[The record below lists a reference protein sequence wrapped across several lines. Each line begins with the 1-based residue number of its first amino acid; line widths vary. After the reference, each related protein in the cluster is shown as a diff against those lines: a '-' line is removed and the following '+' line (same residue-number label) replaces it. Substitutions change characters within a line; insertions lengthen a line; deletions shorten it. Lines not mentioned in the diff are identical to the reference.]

1 MSGFL
6 LAIIIISAALILAQ
20 WYVFLRIR
28 TYLFQHYEPIKRKTA
43 YLALFLIAVL
53 NIAAARLTLGAGFFV
68 PDTFGK
74 KFAEVAFF
82 NYLGIILLLCL
93 FFLLIGLF
101 SASLRLKDAVLKM
114 FRPSADEAAPEEP
127 PETGPSAF
135 RHVPGT
141 TSRSSEIPGCKSE
154 STETQRHKS
163 AANNYHIESGELPS
177 QSRRA
182 FLKWTAAS
190 AVAGAASVGGA
201 GVVQGYQEPVIE
213 GFDVSHAELQGLTRP
228 LTFIQITDFHFG
240 MFMGTAELEKLVAK
254 VNTLEG
260 DAVFITGD
268 IFHSPMSPVE
278 LAPPILQKLK
288 PRRFGNFAIL
298 GNHDFYAGERRCV
311 RAIKDGALT
320 LLRGQWITL
329 KDGTANIHL
338 GGIDD
343 PMANW
348 LWGKAFPDFPS
359 FMTKAPHGPGMRI
372 LLSHRPN
379 VLPLASG
386 FGIDFVLSGHIHGG
400 QIILPVPGMDRGV
413 SIARLASDFTHGWYR
428 IRDCRM
434 YLNRGTGLTFIPWRL
449 NCPPEIAIFHL
460 KPGEERREA
469 GETLLEVPPFAK
481 GGTGG
486 ILT

>member
-20 WYVFLRIR
+20 WFVFLRIR
-28 TYLFQHYEPIKRKTA
+28 TYLFQYYEPIKRKTA
-43 YLALFLIAVL
+43 YQALGLIGIL
-53 NIAAARLTLGAGFFV
+53 NIAVARLTFTNGLFD

-74 KFAEVAFF
+74 KFVEVAFF
-82 NYLGIILLLCL
+82 SYLGVILLLCL
-93 FFLLIGLF
+93 FFLVIGLF
-101 SASLRLKDAVLKM
+101 SSTLRLKDALAGLLHTSAGEATS
-114 FRPSADEAAPEEP
+114 RPREFPGCQAESV
-127 PETGPSAF
+127 ETG
-135 RHVPGT
+135 H
-141 TSRSSEIPGCKSE
+141 
-154 STETQRHKS
+154 QKS
-163 AANNYHIESGELPS
+163 AASDQQAQLGKLPS

-190 AVAGAASVGGA
+190 AVVGATSVGAA
-201 GVVQGYQEPVIE
+201 GVVHAYHAPVIE
-213 GFDVSHAELQGLTRP
+213 GFDVSHIELQGLSRP

-240 MFMGTAELEKLVAK
+240 MFMGTAELEKLIAK

-278 LAPPILQKLK
+278 LAPPILRKLK

-298 GNHDFYAGERRCV
+298 GNHDFYAGERRSV
-311 RAIKDGALT
+311 QAIEDGGLT
-320 LLRGQWITL
+320 LLRDQWLTL

-343 PMANW
+343 PRVNW
-348 LWGKAFPDFPS
+348 LWGKVFQDFPS
-359 FMTKAPHGPGMRI
+359 FIKKAPQQPGMRI

-379 VLPLASG
+379 VLPVASK

-400 QIILPVPGMDRGV
+400 QIILPIPGTDRGV
-413 SIARLASDFTHGWYR
+413 SIARLASDFTHGWYH
-428 IRDCRM
+428 IRDCKM

-460 KPGEERREA
+460 KPGRKRAGA
-469 GETLLEVPPFAK
+469 GETLFVKRVSPGPSPKTSIIF
-481 GGTGG
+481 
-486 ILT
+486 

>member
-6 LAIIIISAALILAQ
+6 LAIIVISAALILAQ
-20 WYVFLRIR
+20 WFVFLRIR

-43 YLALFLIAVL
+43 YLALGLIGIL
-53 NIAAARLTLGAGFFV
+53 NIAIARVSLSNSLFG

-74 KFAEVAFF
+74 KFVEVAFF
-82 NYLGIILLLCL
+82 SYLGVILLLCL
-93 FFLLIGLF
+93 FFLIIGLF
-101 SASLRLKDAVLKM
+101 STTLRLKDALAGL
-114 FRPSADEAAPEEP
+114 FRNSAGEA
-127 PETGPSAF
+127 
-135 RHVPGT
+135 
-141 TSRSSEIPGCKSE
+141 TSRPCEFPGCKAE
-154 STETQRHKS
+154 SVETGHQKS
-163 AANNYHIESGELPS
+163 AASDQPAQLVKLPS

-190 AVAGAASVGGA
+190 AVVGATSVGAA
-201 GVVQGYQEPVIE
+201 GVVHAYHAPVIE
-213 GFDVSHAELQGLTRP
+213 GFDVSHAELQGLSRP

-278 LAPPILQKLK
+278 LAPPILRKLK

-298 GNHDFYAGERRCV
+298 GNHDFYAGERRSV
-311 RAIKDGALT
+311 QAIEDGGLT
-320 LLRGQWITL
+320 LLRDQWLTL

-343 PMANW
+343 PMVNW
-348 LWGKAFPDFPS
+348 LWGKVFPDFPS
-359 FMTKAPHGPGMRI
+359 FMKKAPQEPGMRI

-379 VLPLASG
+379 VLPVASK
-386 FGIDFVLSGHIHGG
+386 FGVDFVLSGHIHGG
-400 QIILPVPGMDRGV
+400 QVILPVPGTERGV

-460 KPGEERREA
+460 KPGGGEVKREA
-469 GETLLEVPPFAK
+469 K
-481 GGTGG
+481 K
-486 ILT
+486 